1 MRAAAVRTHVS
12 KAHARATDD
21 EYVWELF
28 LIRTERRM
36 RMMMMMSLLHDGM
49 RLQTHLQTSPGTVE
63 REDAHVS
70 RIDTG
75 SNEGI
80 DVLVSHLSNLMIA
93 LFFFFETVDRTRR

>member
-1 MRAAAVRTHVS
+1 VGVVS
-12 KAHARATDD
+12 HQNG
-21 EYVWELF
+21 E
-28 LIRTERRM
+28 ERRM
-36 RMMMMMSLLHDGM
+36 RMMMMSLLHDGM
-49 RLQTHLQTSPGTVE
+49 KLETHLQTSPGTVE

-93 LFFFFETVDRTRR
+93 LFFFESVDRTRR